1 MILPLCFGHAGGAL
15 VLWQGLRV
23 HGNQMSAILIL
34 GIDPGLNRC
43 GWGLVASEGARLSH
57 VAHGIITPKAQ
68 QQLASRLL
76 CLFEELGAVIDRH
89 NPHEVAVEETFVNNN
104 ARAALA
110 LGQARGVALAAAARR
125 GVLVAEYSPAT
136 IKKAIVG
143 SGSADKTQIAFM
155 VRRLLPTAG
164 DVSAD
169 AADALGVALCHAAH
183 GGFKRK
189 VGG

>member
-1 MILPLCFGHAGGAL
+1 
-15 VLWQGLRV
+15 
-23 HGNQMSAILIL
+23 MSVTLIL

-43 GWGLVASEGARLSH
+43 GWGLVASEGSRLSH
-57 VAHGIITPKAQ
+57 VAHGVIKPPQQ

-76 CLFEELGAVIDRH
+76 FLFEELGAVIDQH
-89 NPHEVAVEETFVNNN
+89 NPHECAVEETFVNSN

-110 LGQARGVALAAAARR
+110 LGQARGVTLAAAARR
-125 GVLVAEYSPAT
+125 GVLVAEYAPTT
-136 IKKAIVG
+136 IKKAVVG

-164 DVSAD
+164 DVTAD

-183 GGFKRK
+183 GGFRRATRS
-189 VGG
+189 

>member
-1 MILPLCFGHAGGAL
+1 MTAT
-15 VLWQGLRV
+15 
-23 HGNQMSAILIL
+23 LIL
-34 GIDPGLNRC
+34 GVDPGLNNC
-43 GWGLVASEGARLSH
+43 GWGLILSEGSRLSH
-57 VAHGIITPKAQ
+57 VAHGVIKPPAQ

-76 CLFEELGAVIDRH
+76 CLLDELSAVIEQH
-89 NPHEVAVEETFVNNN
+89 QPHECAVEETFVNSN

-125 GVLVAEYSPAT
+125 GVVVAEYAPTT
-136 IKKAIVG
+136 IKKAVVG

-164 DVSAD
+164 EVSAD

-183 GGFKRK
+183 GGFRRRA
-189 VGG
+189 GA

>member
-1 MILPLCFGHAGGAL
+1 MT
-15 VLWQGLRV
+15 
-23 HGNQMSAILIL
+23 AILIL

-57 VAHGIITPKAQ
+57 VAHGIVAPKSQ

-76 CLFEELGAVIDRH
+76 FLFEELGAVIDQH
-89 NPHEVAVEETFVNNN
+89 NPHEVAVEETFVNSN

-125 GVLVAEYSPAT
+125 GVVVAEYSPAT

-164 DVSAD
+164 DVTAD

-183 GGFKRK
+183 GGFKRRA
-189 VGG
+189 GG

>member
-1 MILPLCFGHAGGAL
+1 MA
-15 VLWQGLRV
+15 
-23 HGNQMSAILIL
+23 SAVLIL

-43 GWGLVASEGARLSH
+43 GWGVVASEGSRLTY
-57 VAHGIITPKAQ
+57 VAHGVIKPNPQ
-68 QQLASRLL
+68 QQLASRLHD
-76 CLFEELGAVIDRH
+76 LFEALSAVIEQHR
-89 NPHEVAVEETFVNNN
+89 PHECAVEETFVNSN

-125 GVLVAEYSPAT
+125 GVVVAEYAPTT

-143 SGSADKTQIAFM
+143 SGGADKTQIAFM

-183 GGFKRK
+183 GGFRRRA
-189 VGG
+189 GA

>member
-1 MILPLCFGHAGGAL
+1 MTA
-15 VLWQGLRV
+15 V
-23 HGNQMSAILIL
+23 LIL

-57 VAHGIITPKAQ
+57 VAHGIIAPKPQ

-76 CLFEELGAVIDRH
+76 FLFEELGAVIDQH
-89 NPHEVAVEETFVNNN
+89 NPHEVAVEETFVNSN

-164 DVSAD
+164 DVTAD

-183 GGFKRK
+183 GGFKRRTA
-189 VGG
+189 G